1 MVVFDK
7 MVDEGTLK
15 LVLLVAFVE
24 LIVDIVVFKGVI
36 IVEEVESDVDEFM
49 VNVVELESVVEELV
63 ELEPNVLELELGF
76 EDVDGI
82 SFVVVLMLLRNVD
95 VDTIVRQ

>member
-1 MVVFDK
+1 MVYSLLVLVIMVVFDK

-36 IVEEVESDVDEFM
+36 IVEEVESKKDKIYL
-49 VNVVELESVVEELV
+49 N
-63 ELEPNVLELELGF
+63 
-76 EDVDGI
+76 
-82 SFVVVLMLLRNVD
+82 
-95 VDTIVRQ
+95 